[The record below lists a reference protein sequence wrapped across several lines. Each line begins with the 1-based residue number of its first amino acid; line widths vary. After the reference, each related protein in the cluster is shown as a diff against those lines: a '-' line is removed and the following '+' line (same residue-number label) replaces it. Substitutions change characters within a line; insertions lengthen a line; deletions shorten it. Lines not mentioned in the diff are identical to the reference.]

1 MFRIFYAEQDTTLY
15 ESAPTYNTGLDEVLE
30 IGKRLNT
37 DGDALLKSRSV
48 LKFDMSEI
56 SASLATYSKNVTDC
70 KFMLQLFTT
79 DAKDLPANYTV
90 AVKMIGQDWIN
101 GTGYLSELTTDG
113 ATWDAPQSGSFW
125 ISGSQTIE
133 IGTSDLY
140 ISGSGKGGN
149 YLYHSG
155 STTAPT
161 LQVSESFSYRT
172 SDINI
177 DVTDQIRI
185 WLSGSNGNV
194 IPNSGFLVQY
204 SDSDEANDNVKGYVR
219 FFSRDTH
226 TIYVPRLTMYW
237 DNSAFTTGSLTAANL
252 ESYVI
257 YTNIKPEYK
266 DTEISKIRIYSRD
279 KYPQKS
285 PTNLFPIQTVKYLP
299 TTTYYAVFDAQT
311 DEAIIPYD
319 NIYNKVSCDSTSN
332 FIYIDMNGFMPERYY
347 RLEFKIVDGFT
358 EQYVSDKIYFK
369 VVR

>member
-1 MFRIFYAEQDTTLY
+1 
-15 ESAPTYNTGLDEVLE
+15 
-30 IGKRLNT
+30 
-37 DGDALLKSRSV
+37 
-48 LKFDMSEI
+48 
-56 SASLATYSKNVTDC
+56 
-70 KFMLQLFTT
+70 ML
-79 DAKDLPANYTV
+79 
-90 AVKMIGQDWIN
+90 GQDWVN
-101 GTGYLSELTTDG
+101 GTGYLSELTTNG
-113 ATWDAPQSGSFW
+113 ACWITPQSGSSW
-125 ISGSQTIE
+125 ISGSQKLE

-140 ISGSGKGGN
+140 ISGSGLGGN
-149 YLYHSG
+149 YLYYSG
-155 STTAPT
+155 SSTAPK

-172 SDINI
+172 SDVNV
-177 DVTDQIRI
+177 DVTNQIRI
-185 WLSGSNGNV
+185 WLSGSNNNS
-194 IPNSGFLVQY
+194 IPNYGFLVQY
-204 SDSDEANDNVKGYVR
+204 SDADEIDDNVKGYVR

-226 TIYVPRLTMYW
+226 TIYVPKLTMYW
-237 DNSAFTTGSLTAANL
+237 DNSAFTTGSLSAANL

-299 TTTYYAVFDAQT
+299 STTYYAVFDAQT

-358 EQYVSDKIYFK
+358 EQYISDKIYFK

>member
-30 IGKRLNT
+30 IGKRLDT
-37 DGDALLKSRSV
+37 DGSTLLHARSI

-56 SASLATYSKNVTDC
+56 SASLAIYNKLVTNC
-70 KFMLQLFTT
+70 KFILQLYTVE
-79 DAKDLPANYTV
+79 AKNLPSDYTV
-90 AVKMIGQDWIN
+90 AIKMLGQDWVN
-101 GTGYLSELTTDG
+101 GTGYLSGLTTNG
-113 ATWDAPQSGSFW
+113 ACWNTPQSGSTW
-125 ISGSQTIE
+125 ISGSQQQE

-140 ISGSGKGGN
+140 ISGSGLGGN
-149 YLYHSG
+149 YLYYSG
-155 STTAPT
+155 SSAAPE

-172 SDINI
+172 SDINV

-185 WLSGSNGNV
+185 WLSGSNGNT
-194 IPNSGFLVQY
+194 IPNYGFLVQY
-204 SDSDEANDNVKGYVR
+204 SDADEINDNVKGYVR

-226 TIYVPRLTMYW
+226 TIYVPKLTMYW
-237 DNSAFTTGSLTAANL
+237 DNSAFTTGSLAAANL

-299 TTTYYAVFDAQT
+299 STTYYAVFDAQT

-332 FIYIDMNGFMPERYY
+332 FIYIDMNSFMPERYY